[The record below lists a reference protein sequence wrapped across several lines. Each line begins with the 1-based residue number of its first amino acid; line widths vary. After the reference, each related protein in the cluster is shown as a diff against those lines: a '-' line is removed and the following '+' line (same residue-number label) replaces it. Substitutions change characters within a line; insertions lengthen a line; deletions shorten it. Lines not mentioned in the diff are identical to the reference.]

1 MQIRRK
7 RIRNPQRYLY
17 ELSEGESFY
26 LAVPVKSE
34 DLKSLRRY
42 GLEEGTTKIP
52 IPRKPVTEAN
62 ANGKWIPLKHL
73 PKE

>member
-42 GLEEGTTKIP
+42 GLEEGTTKFRFP
-52 IPRKPVTEAN
+52 ES
-62 ANGKWIPLKHL
+62 L
-73 PKE
+73 